1 MGRWKKR
8 GFSLIE
14 LLVVIT
20 IIGILMALMLPAV
33 QVTRESGRKAYC
45 ANNLKQMG
53 IAYVNRRSQ
62 RSAPLRASG
71 WISEL
76 RPYIQD
82 PGTVFVCPSAD
93 PHDEEL
99 LDQAAGWV
107 LLTRHPGG
115 RIKIDCRP
123 GPHCRVKSGTFGS
136 GSYDLVF
143 EFHDQGGDWDDLV
156 LRFED
161 EGNGWIKVTCIE
173 NDRGPNPSPTVQ
185 AQGSFSSECY
195 APDGSKALSVAK
207 GEMPGAWG
215 KYLGPGGKADYG
227 INNRA
232 HRMHR
237 DAPKILVVEYR
248 KIVAD
253 VVGFDAG
260 DIWAD
265 QIAPRH
271 LGTLN
276 VLYVD
281 GHVDSHRPDEINPEV
296 PAIQNELWR
305 PTGDPQF
312 PD

>member
-1 MGRWKKR
+1 MGSWKNR

-33 QVTRESGRKAYC
+33 QMTRESGRKAYC
-45 ANNLKQMG
+45 ANNLKQIG

-76 RPYIQD
+76 RPYIKD

-99 LDQAAGWV
+99 LDQAVGWV

-136 GSYDLVF
+136 GSYDLLF

-161 EGNGWIKVTCIE
+161 EGDGWVKVTCIE
-173 NDRGPNPSPTVQ
+173 NDRGPDPSPAVQ
-185 AQGSFSSECY
+185 AQGSVQQRVLRPRRQQGPLGRQGRDAGGLGQVPRSRRQGGLRHQQPRAPY
-195 APDGSKALSVAK
+195 APRRAQD
-207 GEMPGAWG
+207 PRR
-215 KYLGPGGKADYG
+215 G
-227 INNRA
+227 I
-232 HRMHR
+232 
-237 DAPKILVVEYR
+237 
-248 KIVAD
+248 
-253 VVGFDAG
+253 
-260 DIWAD
+260 
-265 QIAPRH
+265 
-271 LGTLN
+271 
-276 VLYVD
+276 
-281 GHVDSHRPDEINPEV
+281 
-296 PAIQNELWR
+296 
-305 PTGDPQF
+305 
-312 PD
+312 